1 MKSSLRRKPKA
12 IGSGEVRDGSAL
24 DWVKAARSGHPGSAM
39 TIHADDGIG
48 GLDRLAFLVAE
59 ADVLPDIARQYVL
72 DAVDMVVVIRE
83 IEGGNPG
90 RQVTA
95 RASERDGVLS

>member
-1 MKSSLRRKPKA
+1 
-12 IGSGEVRDGSAL
+12 
-24 DWVKAARSGHPGSAM
+24 M